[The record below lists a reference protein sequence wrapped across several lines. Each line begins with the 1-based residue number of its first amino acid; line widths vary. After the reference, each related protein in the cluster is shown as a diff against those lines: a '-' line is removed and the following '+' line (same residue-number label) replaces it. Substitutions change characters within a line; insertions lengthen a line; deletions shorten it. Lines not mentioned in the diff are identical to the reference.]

1 MKRIFALLIS
11 SFNAFAFP
19 IPETHKKI
27 YGDALAYATHMHA
40 GQKRKVTKEPY
51 IVHPIEVSN
60 IVVLYGLPEDSDVVV
75 AGLLHDVPEDTK
87 DKPPYMESSM
97 KTPKKFMISR
107 RFQEIYQMFGR
118 NVAELIYKVTHTSML
133 KDGEKQG
140 DWLDDNLDY
149 AKQLNTCSEQVIL
162 LSAADKLSNLRCM
175 IMELAQ
181 KIIENPDN
189 LIQAKAEYWANFGRK
204 KYPDYVVLGKFI
216 NLFGLY
222 KLHLQAKYPDL
233 IKDLHQAML
242 SIWSLHHT
250 TSVEE
255 AKRILEENAA
265 FQEQYQHAE

>member
-87 DKPPYMESSM
+87 DKPPYMKSSM

-149 AKQLNTCSEQVIL
+149 AKQLNTCPEQVIL

-242 SIWSLHHT
+242 SIWELHHT
-250 TSVEE
+250 TSVEDAE
-255 AKRILEENAA
+255 RILQENAA
-265 FQEQYQHAE
+265 FQAPYLQK